1 MLATRL
7 GADLTVFRI
16 LDRHVFWQL
25 VGPFCFGLLGAL
37 IIIAF
42 GPMNRAIKFLLAG
55 KVPAGI
61 IFQWFLF
68 RVPEDMQFIF
78 PVATLMATLLG
89 FARLSKDGE
98 LTAMRAA
105 GISLVRLLI
114 PVLAFGVLAT
124 GATYF
129 FLNRLVPPA
138 MVTSQD
144 LWVNHF
150 RSTLPPTFK
159 ENFTLKTSGDR
170 LVSVGR
176 VNLRD
181 PVLHRVTVRDY
192 PDGPGEG
199 LRQISGPRA
208 RWEPASR
215 RWVLEDARVD
225 RYAPDEI
232 TEEVDGVE
240 TRRFPLLP
248 LDLQDGP
255 EVFQAPERSPQE
267 QTPEQ
272 LAKRIREI
280 EEKGL
285 GNTLDLRVELHLK
298 SSFPC
303 CVLLF
308 ALLGATMGI
317 SNARAGG
324 FMGFGVALL
333 LTFLYYVAMS
343 LSASLGK
350 SGSLDPLVS
359 AWLHNAVFAIVVAH
373 KARQASRG

>member
-1 MLATRL
+1 
-7 GADLTVFRI
+7 VFRI
-16 LDRHVFWQL
+16 VDRHVFLQL
-25 VGPFCFGLLGAL
+25 LGPFLFGLLGAL

-61 IFQWFLF
+61 VLKWFVF

-98 LTAMRAA
+98 LTALRAA
-105 GISLVRLLI
+105 GISLIRLLV
-114 PVLAFGVLAT
+114 PVMAFGVLAT

-129 FLNRLVPPA
+129 FLNRLVPPS

-144 LWVNHF
+144 LWVHHF

-225 RYAPDEI
+225 RYAVDEVSG
-232 TEEVDGVE
+232 EVQGVE
-240 TRRFPLLP
+240 TRLFPLLP
-248 LDLQDGP
+248 LDLKDGP
-255 EVFQAPERSPQE
+255 EVFQAPERSAQE

-272 LAKRIREI
+272 LSRRIEEI

-285 GNTLDLRVELHLK
+285 GSTLDLRVELYLK
-298 SSFPC
+298 SSFPF

-317 SNARAGG
+317 TNARAGG

-333 LTFLYYVAMS
+333 LTFLYYVTMS

-350 SGSLDPLVS
+350 SGTLSPLLS
-359 AWLHNAVFAIVVAH
+359 AWLHNLVFAVVVVY
-373 KARQASRG
+373 KARQASQG

>member
-1 MLATRL
+1 M
-7 GADLTVFRI
+7 FRI
-16 LDRHVFWQL
+16 VDRHVFWQL

-55 KVPAGI
+55 KVPASI
-61 IFQWFLF
+61 ILRWFLY

-98 LTAMRAA
+98 LTALRAA
-105 GISLVRLLI
+105 GISLVRLLV
-114 PVLAFGVLAT
+114 PVFVFGCLAT
-124 GATYF
+124 GATFY

-144 LWVNHF
+144 LWVHHF
-150 RSTLPPTFK
+150 RSTLPPTYK

-170 LVSVGR
+170 LVSVGS

-181 PVLHRVTVRDY
+181 PILLRVTVRDY

-208 RWEPASR
+208 RWEPASG

-225 RYAPDEI
+225 RYALDE
-232 TEEVDGVE
+232 TSGAVLGVE

-248 LDLQDGP
+248 LDLRDGP

-272 LAKRIREI
+272 LSRRIHDI

-285 GNTLDLRVELHLK
+285 GSTLDLRVELYLK
-298 SSFPC
+298 FSFPC

-350 SGSLDPLVS
+350 SGSLDPMLS
-359 AWLHNAVFAIVVAH
+359 AWLHNLIFAVVVLY
-373 KARQASRG
+373 KARQASQG

>member
-1 MLATRL
+1 M
-7 GADLTVFRI
+7 FRI
-16 LDRHVFWQL
+16 VDRHVFWQL

-42 GPMNRAIKFLLAG
+42 GPMNKAIKFLLAG
-55 KVPAGI
+55 KVSAGI
-61 IFQWFLF
+61 ILEWFLF

-98 LTAMRAA
+98 LTALRAA
-105 GISLVRLLI
+105 GISLLRLLI
-114 PVLAFGVLAT
+114 PVLAFGLLAT
-124 GATYF
+124 GATYL

-138 MVTSQD
+138 MVASQD
-144 LWVNHF
+144 LWVHHF

-170 LVSVGR
+170 LVSVGA

-192 PDGPGEG
+192 PNGPGQG
-199 LRQISGPRA
+199 LRQISGPLA
-208 RWEPASR
+208 RWESSSR

-225 RYAPDEI
+225 RYGLDGAPRATQGI
-232 TEEVDGVE
+232 Q

-248 LDLQDGP
+248 LDLKDGP

-267 QTPEQ
+267 LTPEQ
-272 LAKRIREI
+272 LAERIQQI

-285 GNTLDLRVELHLK
+285 GSTLDLRVELYLK
-298 SSFPC
+298 TSFPF

-350 SGSLDPLVS
+350 SGTLDPLLA
-359 AWLHNAVFAIVVAH
+359 AWLHNLVFALVVIY
-373 KARQASRG
+373 KARQVSRG